1 MSGSGFG
8 LRNENNSLYV
18 VYTAPTFF
26 SSGRQAA
33 ALPLGSASL
42 ALGVFLQRKPPK
54 VSAPHSLATMH
65 QGNKLVM
72 LLYTI
77 LSHPQFSETG
87 AEASY

>member
-1 MSGSGFG
+1 MSGSGSG
-8 LRNENNSLYV
+8 LRKENNSLYV
-18 VYTAPTFF
+18 VYIAPTFF
-26 SSGRQAA
+26 SSGRQA
-33 ALPLGSASL
+33 LHYPSAV
-42 ALGVFLQRKPPK
+42 LGVFLQRKPPK
-54 VSAPHSLATMH
+54 ESAPHSLATMH